1 MKDITPIL
9 RSLGLLD
16 SEIKTYVRALEHGPA
31 TVLELVKASGLSRQA
46 TYVAIQTLTGRGL
59 MSSALHAKKRL
70 FAAEHPDKLLAYA
83 ERREVELREHVG
95 DLKRLVPELEL
106 RAGGE
111 KPVVKVFEG
120 KEGINAIIEDMR
132 LDQAKVT
139 FEITDLEAMR
149 AVLTSEDL
157 APLKRESK
165 KMKRFVRG
173 LYAGEMSPK
182 AVDSERFAL
191 PDKYGHFKSHLG
203 IYGNKVALVT
213 FEGKMY
219 SVIIESGALAKA
231 LHTLFE
237 LAFESA
243 KNFPKK

>member
-16 SEIKTYVRALEHGPA
+16 SEVRTYLRALEHGPA
-31 TVLELVKASGLSRQA
+31 TVLELAKATGLSRQA
-46 TYVAIQTLTGRGL
+46 TYVAIQSLTGRGL
-59 MSSALHAKKRL
+59 MSSALHNKKRL

-132 LDQAKVT
+132 LDHAKVT
-139 FEITDLEAMR
+139 FEITDLDAMR
-149 AVLTSEDL
+149 SVLTSEDL

-173 LYAGEMSPK
+173 LYTGEVSPK
-182 AVDSERFAL
+182 MVDSERFVL
-191 PDKYGHFKSHLG
+191 PDKYQNFKAHVG
-203 IYGNKVALVT
+203 IYGNKLALVT
-213 FEGKMY
+213 FEGKMH
-219 SVIIESGALAKA
+219 SIIIESGALAKA

-237 LAFESA
+237 LAFTSA
-243 KNFPKK
+243 KDFPKK